1 MEAQEEYGAG
11 AVLVS
16 NLSSSAVGVFAQRH
30 PLSQEERNACC
41 DGGGTGQGEQGVE
54 QHQEEDGLADV
65 EVSDEKKDNGLL
77 NDHHVFSVSIMF
89 FSVYAAS
96 SSDMFLFLAKEI
108 LLRGRVIPASPKT
121 RLLFFSLSFSLGNK
135 KVSIV
140 VFPSRPPDETKLAR
154 LA

>member
-11 AVLVS
+11 AVLLS

-89 FSVYAAS
+89 FLSTQ
-96 SSDMFLFLAKEI
+96 LARQI
-108 LLRGRVIPASPKT
+108 CFSFSQRRSFCGRVIPASPKT
-121 RLLFFSLSFSLGNK
+121 RLLLFSLSFSLGNK

-140 VFPSRPPDETKLAR
+140 VFPSRPSVCLS
-154 LA
+154 